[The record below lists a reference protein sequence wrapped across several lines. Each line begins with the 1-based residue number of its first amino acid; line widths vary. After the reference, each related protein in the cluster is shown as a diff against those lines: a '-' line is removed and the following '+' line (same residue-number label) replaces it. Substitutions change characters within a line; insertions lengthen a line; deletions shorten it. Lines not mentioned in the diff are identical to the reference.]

1 VSDGHGRQV
10 THPSPKI
17 LESREELIMPAQ
29 SDLTGHVA
37 LVSGA
42 NHGIGAATA
51 RLLARHGAA
60 VLITYLRTDT
70 SSQYPEAYRAHR
82 RLSGHDVAANI
93 VREGGKARATEAD
106 LLDGSVIPHL
116 FAEAEQA
123 FGPVDILINNA
134 TGHCAHDSFAAR
146 RAPGRRSSDTLTADL
161 FDKTFG
167 VDARAGALMI
177 AEFARRH
184 IERQASWG
192 RIIGLTSGGPM
203 GFPGEL
209 SYGAAKAALENYT
222 MAASV
227 ELGRLGVTA
236 NMVYPPV
243 TDTGWVTDEVREFV
257 SHSDDHI
264 HVARPEDVAGAILML
279 CSPRASMITGN
290 VLRMR

>member
-1 VSDGHGRQV
+1 
-10 THPSPKI
+10 
-17 LESREELIMPAQ
+17 MPAHP
-29 SDLTGHVA
+29 DLTGHVA

-51 RLLARHGAA
+51 RLLADHGAA
-60 VLITYLRTDT
+60 VLVTYLRTEA
-70 SSQYPEAYRAHR
+70 SSQYPERYQASR
-82 RLSGHDVAANI
+82 RLDGQDVAAAI
-93 VREGGKARATEAD
+93 VDGGGQARAVEAD
-106 LLDGSVIPHL
+106 LLDVSVVPRL
-116 FAEAEQA
+116 FAEAERA
-123 FGPVDILINNA
+123 FGPVDILVNNA

-146 RAPGRRSSDTLTADL
+146 RAVGKDSPDTLTAAV
-161 FDKTFG
+161 FDQTFG

-192 RIIGLTSGGPM
+192 RIIGLTSGGSM

-209 SYGAAKAALENYT
+209 TYGAAKAALENYT

-243 TDTGWVTDEVREFV
+243 TDTGWVTGEVRDFV
-257 SHSDDHI
+257 SRSDDHI
-264 HVARPEDVAGAILML
+264 HVARPEDVAGVILLL
-279 CSPRASMITGN
+279 CAPEASMITGN
-290 VLRMR
+290 TVRMR

>member
-1 VSDGHGRQV
+1 
-10 THPSPKI
+10 
-17 LESREELIMPAQ
+17 MPVQ
-29 SDLTGHVA
+29 PDLTGHVA

-51 RLLARHGAA
+51 RMLARHGAA
-60 VLITYLRTDT
+60 VLITYLRTGA
-70 SSQYPEAYRAHR
+70 SSQYPEAYREHR
-82 RLSGHDVAANI
+82 SFDGQDIAAGI
-93 VREGGKARATEAD
+93 MTAGGRARAVEAD
-106 LLDGSVIPHL
+106 LLDSSVIAGL
-116 FAEAEQA
+116 FVDAEQT

-134 TGHCAHDSFAAR
+134 TGQCANDSFAAHR
-146 RAPGRRSSDTLTADL
+146 GPGKGTPDTLTADI

-203 GFPGEL
+203 GFPGEIT
-209 SYGAAKAALENYT
+209 YGAAKAALENYT

-243 TDTGWVTDEVREFV
+243 TDTGWVTEEVREFV
-257 SHSDDHI
+257 NRSNDHF
-264 HVARPEDVAGAILML
+264 HVARPEDVAGVILLL
-279 CSPRASMITGN
+279 CSPEASMITGN
-290 VLRMR
+290 IVRMR

>member
-1 VSDGHGRQV
+1 
-10 THPSPKI
+10 
-17 LESREELIMPAQ
+17 MPPQ
-29 SDLTGHVA
+29 PDLTGHVA

-60 VLITYLRTDT
+60 VLITYLRTEA
-70 SSQYPEAYRAHR
+70 SGQYPGAYRANR
-82 RLSGHDVAANI
+82 RLDGQDVADSILAD
-93 VREGGKARATEAD
+93 GGQARAAEAD
-106 LLDGSVIPHL
+106 LLDVSAVPRL
-116 FAEAEQA
+116 FDEAEGN

-134 TGHCAHDSFAAR
+134 TGHCAHDSFA
-146 RAPGRRSSDTLTADL
+146 GRRGARQEITPDSLTADI

-184 IERQASWG
+184 TAREASWG

-222 MAASV
+222 MAASA
-227 ELGRLGVTA
+227 ELGHLGVTA
-236 NMVYPPV
+236 NMVHPPV

-264 HVARPEDVAGAILML
+264 HIAQPEDVAGVILLL
-279 CSPRASMITGN
+279 CAPEASMITGN
-290 VLRMR
+290 VVRMR

>member
-1 VSDGHGRQV
+1 
-10 THPSPKI
+10 
-17 LESREELIMPAQ
+17 MPVQ
-29 SDLTGHVA
+29 PDLTGHVA

-42 NHGIGAATA
+42 NHGIGAAAA
-51 RLLARHGAA
+51 RLLAHHGAA
-60 VLITYLRTDT
+60 VLLTYLRTGA
-70 SSQYPEAYRAHR
+70 SAQYPERYRANR
-82 RLSGHDVAANI
+82 RLDGQDVAAGI
-93 VREGGKARATEAD
+93 LADGGQARAVEAD
-106 LLDGSVIPHL
+106 LLDVSVVPDL
-116 FAEAEQA
+116 FAEAEA
-123 FGPVDILINNA
+123 AYGAVDILVNNA
-134 TGHCAHDSFAAR
+134 TGHCAHDSFAN
-146 RAPGRRSSDTLTADL
+146 RSAAGEKKSPDTLTADI

-227 ELGRLGVTA
+227 ELGGFGVTA

-243 TDTGWVTDEVREFV
+243 TDTGWVTDQVREFV

-264 HVARPEDVAGAILML
+264 NVARPEDVAGVILLL
-279 CSPRASMITGN
+279 CAPEASMITGN
-290 VLRMR
+290 VVRMR

>member
-1 VSDGHGRQV
+1 
-10 THPSPKI
+10 
-17 LESREELIMPAQ
+17 MPAQ
-29 SDLTGHVA
+29 PDLTGRVA

-51 RLLARHGAA
+51 RLLAAHGAA
-60 VLITYLRTDT
+60 VLLTYLRTGA
-70 SSQYPEAYRAHR
+70 SSQYPERYQASRRADGQD
-82 RLSGHDVAANI
+82 LAAAI
-93 VREGGKARATEAD
+93 VQDGGQALAVEAD
-106 LLDGSVIPHL
+106 LLDVSVIPRL

-134 TGHCAHDSFAAR
+134 TGHCALDSFAAR
-146 RAPGRRSSDTLTADL
+146 RAVGRTSPDTLTAGI
-161 FDKTFG
+161 FDQTFG

-184 IERQASWG
+184 MERQAGWG

-227 ELGRLGVTA
+227 ELGSLGVTA

-264 HVARPEDVAGAILML
+264 HVARPDDVAGVIVLL
-279 CSPRASMITGN
+279 CAPQASMITGN
-290 VLRMR
+290 IVRMR

>member
-1 VSDGHGRQV
+1 
-10 THPSPKI
+10 
-17 LESREELIMPAQ
+17 MPAPP
-29 SDLTGHVA
+29 DLTGHVA

-42 NHGIGAATA
+42 NHGIGAAA
-51 RLLARHGAA
+51 ALLLARHGAA
-60 VLITYLRTDT
+60 VLITYLRSDA
-70 SSQYPEAYRAHR
+70 SSQDPDAYRARR
-82 RLSGHDVAANI
+82 RLDGQDVANSI
-93 VREGGKARATEAD
+93 LGEGGQARAVEAD
-106 LLDGSVIPHL
+106 LLDVAVVPRL
-116 FAEAEQA
+116 FDEAEDD

-134 TGHCAHDSFAAR
+134 TGQCAYDSFA
-146 RAPGRRSSDTLTADL
+146 GRRGPGKKSPDTLTADI

-167 VDARAGALMI
+167 VDARAGGLMI

-203 GFPGEL
+203 GFPGEVT
-209 SYGAAKAALENYT
+209 YGAAKAALENYT

-257 SHSDDHI
+257 SHSDSHI
-264 HVARPEDVAGAILML
+264 HVAEPADVAGVILLL
-279 CSPRASMITGN
+279 CAPEASMITGN
-290 VLRMR
+290 VVRMR

>member
-1 VSDGHGRQV
+1 
-10 THPSPKI
+10 
-17 LESREELIMPAQ
+17 MPAEP
-29 SDLTGHVA
+29 DLTGHVA

-51 RLLARHGAA
+51 RLLARYGAA
-60 VLITYLRTDT
+60 VLITYLRTES
-70 SSQYPEAYRAHR
+70 SSQYPERYLASR
-82 RLSGHDVAANI
+82 RLDGEDVAASI
-93 VREGGKARATEAD
+93 RTAGGQARAVEAD
-106 LLDGSVIPHL
+106 LLDVWVVPRL
-116 FAEAEQA
+116 FAEAEES

-146 RAPGRRSSDTLTADL
+146 RTPGKNLPDTLTADI
-161 FDKTFG
+161 FDNTFG

-184 IERQASWG
+184 IERRASWG

-227 ELGRLGVTA
+227 ELGRLGVAA

-264 HVARPEDVAGAILML
+264 HVARPEDVAGVILLL
-279 CSPRASMITGN
+279 CAREASMITGN
-290 VLRMR
+290 VVRMR

>member
-1 VSDGHGRQV
+1 
-10 THPSPKI
+10 
-17 LESREELIMPAQ
+17 MPAHPG
-29 SDLTGHVA
+29 LTGHVA

-42 NHGIGAATA
+42 NHGIGAAAA

-60 VLITYLRTDT
+60 VLITYLRTEA
-70 SSQYPEAYRAHR
+70 SSQYPQPYRASR
-82 RLSGHDVAANI
+82 RFDGQDVAASI
-93 VREGGKARATEAD
+93 LRDGGQARAVEAD
-106 LLDGSVIPHL
+106 LLDVSVVPRL
-116 FAEAEQA
+116 FAEAEEH

-134 TGHCAHDSFAAR
+134 TGHCAHDSFAGR
-146 RAPGRRSSDTLTADL
+146 HAPGKRSPDTLTADI

-203 GFPGEL
+203 GFPGEV
-209 SYGAAKAALENYT
+209 SYGAAKAASENYM

-257 SHSDDHI
+257 SNSDDHI
-264 HVARPEDVAGAILML
+264 HIARPEDVAGVILLL
-279 CSPRASMITGN
+279 CAPEASMITGN
-290 VLRMR
+290 IVRMR

>member
-1 VSDGHGRQV
+1 
-10 THPSPKI
+10 
-17 LESREELIMPAQ
+17 MPAQ
-29 SDLTGHVA
+29 PDLTGHVA

-51 RLLARHGAA
+51 RLLARDGAA
-60 VLITYLRTDT
+60 VLVTYLRTGA
-70 SSQYPEAYRAHR
+70 SSQYPEQYQASR
-82 RLSGHDVAANI
+82 RLDGHDVAAAI
-93 VREGGKARATEAD
+93 VEDGGRARAVEAD
-106 LLDGSVIPHL
+106 LMDVSVIPRL

-146 RAPGRRSSDTLTADL
+146 RAVGKKSPDELTAAT

-184 IERQASWG
+184 TGRQAKWG

-227 ELGRLGVTA
+227 ELGSHGVTA

-264 HVARPEDVAGAILML
+264 HVARPEDVAGVIVLL
-279 CSPRASMITGN
+279 CAPEAAMITGN
-290 VLRMR
+290 TIRMR

>member
-1 VSDGHGRQV
+1 
-10 THPSPKI
+10 
-17 LESREELIMPAQ
+17 M
-29 SDLTGHVA
+29 A

-60 VLITYLRTDT
+60 VLVTYLRTDA
-70 SSQYPEAYRAHR
+70 SSQYPEPYRTSR
-82 RLSGHDVAANI
+82 RLDGQDVAASI
-93 VREGGKARATEAD
+93 LRDGGQAQAVEAD
-106 LLDGSVIPHL
+106 LLDASVVPRL
-116 FAEAEQA
+116 FAEAEES
-123 FGPVDILINNA
+123 FGPVDILVNNA
-134 TGHCAHDSFAAR
+134 TGHCAHDSFAGR
-146 RAPGRRSSDTLTADL
+146 RAPGKKSPDTLTADI

-184 IERQASWG
+184 IERRASWG

-257 SHSDDHI
+257 NHSDDHI
-264 HVARPEDVAGAILML
+264 HVARPEDVAGVILLL
-279 CSPRASMITGN
+279 CAPEASMITGST
-290 VLRMR
+290 VRMR

>member
-1 VSDGHGRQV
+1 
-10 THPSPKI
+10 
-17 LESREELIMPAQ
+17 MPAHP
-29 SDLTGHVA
+29 DLTGHVA

-42 NHGIGAATA
+42 NHGIGAAAA

-60 VLITYLRTDT
+60 VLITYLRTEAFG
-70 SSQYPEAYRAHR
+70 QYPEVYRAQR
-82 RLSGHDVAANI
+82 SLDGRDVAAAI
-93 VREGGKARATEAD
+93 VRDGGQARAVEAD
-106 LLDGSVIPHL
+106 LLDASAVPRL

-123 FGPVDILINNA
+123 FGAVDILINNA

-146 RAPGRRSSDTLTADL
+146 RNPGNASPDALTADI
-161 FDKTFG
+161 FDRTFG

-184 IERQASWG
+184 IDRQATWG

-209 SYGAAKAALENYT
+209 SYGAAKAAAVNYT

-257 SHSDDHI
+257 RHSDDHI
-264 HVARPEDVAGAILML
+264 HVARPEDVAGAILLL
-279 CSPRASMITGN
+279 CAPEASMITGN

>member
-1 VSDGHGRQV
+1 
-10 THPSPKI
+10 
-17 LESREELIMPAQ
+17 MPVQ
-29 SDLTGHVA
+29 PDLTGHVA

-60 VLITYLRTDT
+60 VLITYLRTGAFG
-70 SSQYPEAYRAHR
+70 QYPEAYREHR
-82 RLSGHDVAANI
+82 SADGQDVAASI
-93 VREGGKARATEAD
+93 VTEGGKARAVEAD
-106 LLDGSVIPHL
+106 LLESSVVPRL
-116 FAEAEQA
+116 FAEAEQV
-123 FGPVDILINNA
+123 FGAVDILINNA
-134 TGHCAHDSFAAR
+134 TGQCANDSFAAHR
-146 RAPGRRSSDTLTADL
+146 GPGKGTPDTLTADI
-161 FDKTFG
+161 FNKTFG

-192 RIIGLTSGGPM
+192 RIVGLTSGGPK
-203 GFPGEL
+203 GFPGEIT
-209 SYGAAKAALENYT
+209 YGAAKAALENYT

-257 SHSDDHI
+257 SHSNDHI
-264 HVARPEDVAGAILML
+264 HIARPEDVAGVILLL
-279 CSPRASMITGN
+279 CSTEAAMITGN
-290 VLRMR
+290 VVRMR

>member
-1 VSDGHGRQV
+1 
-10 THPSPKI
+10 
-17 LESREELIMPAQ
+17 MPVQ
-29 SDLTGHVA
+29 PDLTGHVA
-37 LVSGA
+37 VVSGA

-51 RLLARHGAA
+51 RLLARHRAA
-60 VLITYLRTDT
+60 VLITYLRTEA
-70 SSQYPEAYRAHR
+70 SSQYPDAYRER
-82 RLSGHDVAANI
+82 RGRSGHDVAAGI
-93 VREGGKARATEAD
+93 IGEGGQARAVEAD
-106 LLDGSVIPHL
+106 LLDHSVIPRL

-134 TGHCAHDSFAAR
+134 TGHCANDSFAAR
-146 RAPGRRSSDTLTADL
+146 RAPGKKSPDTLTAET

-227 ELGRLGVTA
+227 ELGRLGVAA
-236 NMVYPPV
+236 NMVYPTV

-264 HVARPEDVAGAILML
+264 HVARPEDVAGVILLL
-279 CSPRASMITGN
+279 CSPQASMITGN
-290 VLRMR
+290 IVRMR

>member
-1 VSDGHGRQV
+1 
-10 THPSPKI
+10 
-17 LESREELIMPAQ
+17 MPVQ
-29 SDLTGHVA
+29 PDLTGHVA

-60 VLITYLRTDT
+60 VLVTYLRTGA
-70 SSQYPEAYRAHR
+70 SSQYPEAYREHR
-82 RLSGHDVAANI
+82 SLDGQDVAAGI
-93 VREGGKARATEAD
+93 LADSGRARAVEAD
-106 LLDGSVIPHL
+106 LLDSSVIPGL
-116 FAEAEQA
+116 FADAEQA

-134 TGHCAHDSFAAR
+134 TGQCASDSFADHR
-146 RAPGRRSSDTLTADL
+146 GPGKGTPDTVTADI

-184 IERQASWG
+184 IKRGASWG

-203 GFPGEL
+203 GFPGEIT
-209 SYGAAKAALENYT
+209 YGAAKAALENYT
-222 MAASV
+222 MSASV
-227 ELGRLGVTA
+227 ELGPLGVTA

-257 SHSDDHI
+257 SRSNDHF
-264 HVARPEDVAGAILML
+264 HVARPEDVAGVILLL
-279 CSPRASMITGN
+279 CSPEASMITGN
-290 VLRMR
+290 IVRMR

>member
-1 VSDGHGRQV
+1 
-10 THPSPKI
+10 
-17 LESREELIMPAQ
+17 MPAQ
-29 SDLTGHVA
+29 PDLTGHVA

-60 VLITYLRTDT
+60 VLITYLRTEAFG
-70 SSQYPEAYRAHR
+70 QYPQAYRASR
-82 RLSGHDVAANI
+82 GLDGQDVAASI
-93 VREGGKARATEAD
+93 RTAGGQARAVEAD
-106 LLDGSVIPHL
+106 LLDVSVVPRL
-116 FAEAEQA
+116 FAEAEEN
-123 FGPVDILINNA
+123 FGPVDILVNNA

-146 RAPGRRSSDTLTADL
+146 RPVGKESPDTLTADI

-167 VDARAGALMI
+167 VDARAGAMMI

-184 IERQASWG
+184 IGRQADWG

-227 ELGRLGVTA
+227 ELGGLGVTA

-243 TDTGWVTDEVREFV
+243 TDTGWVTDDVRDFV
-257 SHSDDHI
+257 DHSDDHI
-264 HVARPEDVAGAILML
+264 HVARPEDVAGVILLL
-279 CSPRASMITGN
+279 CGPDASMITGN
-290 VLRMR
+290 IVRMR

>member
-1 VSDGHGRQV
+1 MPV
-10 THPSPKI
+10 HP
-17 LESREELIMPAQ
+17 
-29 SDLTGHVA
+29 DLTGHVA

-60 VLITYLRTDT
+60 VLVTYLRTEAFG
-70 SSQYPEAYRAHR
+70 QYPEAYRVCR
-82 RLSGHDVAANI
+82 RLDGQDAAASI
-93 VREGGKARATEAD
+93 ISEGGQARAVEAD
-106 LLDGSVIPHL
+106 LLDTSVIPRL
-116 FAEAEQA
+116 FVEAEQA

-146 RAPGRRSSDTLTADL
+146 RNPGNKSPDALTADI

-184 IERQASWG
+184 IERQAGWG

-243 TDTGWVTDEVREFV
+243 TDTGWVTDDVREFV

-264 HVARPEDVAGAILML
+264 HVARPEDVAAAILLL
-279 CSPRASMITGN
+279 CAPEASMITGN
-290 VLRMR
+290 IVRMR

>member
-1 VSDGHGRQV
+1 
-10 THPSPKI
+10 
-17 LESREELIMPAQ
+17 MPAQ
-29 SDLTGHVA
+29 PDLTGHVA

-60 VLITYLRTDT
+60 VLITYLRTGA
-70 SSQYPEAYRAHR
+70 SSQYPEAYREHR
-82 RLSGHDVAANI
+82 SLDGQDVAAGI
-93 VREGGKARATEAD
+93 VAEGGKARAVEAD
-106 LLDGSVIPHL
+106 LLDSSVVPRL

-123 FGPVDILINNA
+123 FGAVDILINNA

-146 RAPGRRSSDTLTADL
+146 RNPGNRSPDTVSADI
-161 FDKTFG
+161 FDRTFG

-184 IERQASWG
+184 VERQASWG

-209 SYGAAKAALENYT
+209 SYGAAKAALESYT

-243 TDTGWVTDEVREFV
+243 TDTGWVTEEVREFV
-257 SHSDDHI
+257 SHSDDHVHI
-264 HVARPEDVAGAILML
+264 ARPEDVAGVILLL
-279 CSPRASMITGN
+279 CSPEASMITGN
-290 VLRMR
+290 VVRMR